1 MNILN
6 RKIEKKEEISR
17 YRHVCWLL
25 ILVFIMSLNLGCTA
39 KKSRI
44 MLQSTPEGADVFE
57 ARKGKL
63 GTTNTEIVIDT
74 PDCSV
79 DCSRSF
85 VFKKSGYGDVRITKN
100 IADPEVLVH
109 AYLEVLKTRLK
120 VRARPANSKIKI
132 FYEDREIAIKG
143 KFVNNQNELE
153 IDDEKIWDDG
163 DSAEVD
169 IIVSSAGYE
178 SITDSVK
185 VTKGKDV
192 TLDYILKELKA
203 NVEVTS
209 EPENVDVYDRTLGY
223 MGRTPFSFTIP
234 MDQLVRISA
243 DSQQLEEKKA
253 KLQLSFK
260 KKGYKTLE
268 AVKWITV
275 GSDDANHIFIK
286 LENDK

>member
-1 MNILN
+1 MKVIGY
-6 RKIEKKEEISR
+6 K
-17 YRHVCWLL
+17 HVWWLL
-25 ILVFIMSLNLGCTA
+25 VLIFLMSLNLGCAA

-57 ARKGKL
+57 ARGGKL
-63 GTTNTEIVIDT
+63 GTTNTEIIIDT

-85 VFKKSGYGDVRITKN
+85 VFKKTGYGEARITKN
-100 IADPEVLVH
+100 ITDPEVLVH
-109 AYLEVLKTRLK
+109 AYLEVLKTKLK
-120 VRARPANSKIKI
+120 VRARPANSNINISYKG
-132 FYEDREIAIKG
+132 REIAVKG
-143 KFVNNQNELE
+143 KFVNNLNELE
-153 IDDEKIWDDG
+153 IDDEQIWAEG

-169 IIVSSAGYE
+169 ITVSSKGYE

-185 VTKGKDV
+185 VTRGKDV

-209 EPENVDVYDRTLGY
+209 EPDNVDVYDRTLGY

-243 DSQQLEEKKA
+243 DSRQLEQKRA

-260 KKGYKTLE
+260 KKGYKTQE
-268 AVKWITV
+268 VVKWITV
-275 GSDDANHIFIK
+275 GSDDVNHIFIK